1 MPSKLTRKQIA
12 EGLDQQPI
20 DVLLLGHRSTNLTS
34 KQKAFAKN
42 VALGDTGADAYRK
55 AYNTKAKPKTVGD
68 NASKLRN
75 DTRIATEIATIQE
88 AIEFN
93 KSHSTAQLRALVV
106 SQLTKEA
113 LNEDNP
119 PASRLTAL
127 KALGTVAGVDAFV
140 ERKEIKTIRDSDTA
154 RADLM
159 AQLKQAISE
168 NMRTINE
175 DTDDADELM
184 REISGAP
191 SGNITSESQPIE
203 IIDSADPPGAYPQ
216 DLIDGTPNYMHSI
229 PHNIPPKV
237 SDRPHN
243 FRSEEGEGVQKN
255 PSGNITGNTET
266 PPSTVWIEK
275 G

>member
-20 DVLLLGHRSTNLTS
+20 DILLLGQRSTSLTS
-34 KQKAFAKN
+34 KQKAFAKE
-42 VALGDTGADAYRK
+42 VALGATGADAYRK
-55 AYNTKAKPKTVGD
+55 AYNSKGKPKSVGN
-68 NASKLRN
+68 NASKLKAH
-75 DTRIATEIATIQE
+75 DGIALEIKAIQE

-93 KSHSTAQLRALVV
+93 KAHSTAQLRALVV

-159 AQLKQAISE
+159 AQLKQAISD
-168 NMRTINE
+168 NLRTINE
-175 DTDDADELM
+175 DSSDADELM
-184 REISGAP
+184 REISG
-191 SGNITSESQPIE
+191 GNITSDDQPSE
-203 IIDSADPPGAYPQ
+203 ILDSADPPGTDPQ
-216 DLIDGTPNYMHSI
+216 DLIDGTANYMHSI
-229 PHNIPPKV
+229 PHNLSPKV
-237 SDRPHN
+237 SDRTHSPTS
-243 FRSEEGEGVQKN
+243 FRDEEGEGVQK
-255 PSGNITGNTET
+255 SEIGNITGDIEN